1 MLEITVAVGA
11 GALGLA
17 VGYIICALVLGGRI
31 KGLEAEL
38 AEAEKTYVKLAKQIK
53 ELEFSKRENEREI
66 KLLGSALKV
75 AKASLAE
82 ASKNDT
88 RDTKGRFTKAKK

>member
-1 MLEITVAVGA
+1 MSIFNPWGEVRELKA
-11 GALGLA
+11 
-17 VGYIICALVLGGRI
+17 R
-31 KGLEAEL
+31 L
-38 AEAEKTYVKLAKQIK
+38 AEAEKTYVKMAKQIK
-53 ELEFSKRENEREI
+53 GLEFTNRENEREI
-66 KLLGSALKV
+66 KLLASALKV

>member
-1 MLEITVAVGA
+1 MLEVTVAVGA
-11 GALGLA
+11 GAFGLA

-31 KGLEAEL
+31 KSLEAEL
-38 AEAEKTYVKLAKQIK
+38 AEAEKTYAKMAKQIK
-53 ELEFSKRENEREI
+53 GLEFTNRENEREI